1 MVQEILLSQQKTVKR
16 LIQEQFHEE
25 QSLSWRLLKLRMKTA
40 LSLCPQFKPME
51 IHGILSS
58 KTSIIQALFFLDFKL
73 YYSQNCS
80 MISLNNQIFKRLITW
95 LEINQHL
102 RWSQQQN
109 GMKKCSTS
117 INFTQLIT
125 IQCILNTQL
134 FDQRL

>member
-1 MVQEILLSQQKTVKR
+1 MVQEILLFQQKTVKR

-58 KTSIIQALFFLDFKL
+58 KTSIIRAPSFLDFRL
-73 YYSQNCS
+73 HHSQNRS
-80 MISLNNQIFKRLITW
+80 MTFQSNQTFKKLITW
-95 LEINQHL
+95 LEINQHS
-102 RWSQQQN
+102 RWNQRQN
-109 GMKKCSTS
+109 GMKRCSTS